1 MFFPRTPHQREYAE
15 LLEKPVGASGTPD
28 IVVAMGPAGT
38 SKTLGATLVG
48 LQKLVDGEVD
58 RLVMTRP
65 AVCAD
70 EQLGFLPGTLEDKMH
85 VWLLPIMDSL
95 RMVMKKEEIDR
106 LMSSESIEVCS
117 LAHMRGRTF
126 RKSYVIVD
134 ECQNTSPSQ
143 MLMLT
148 TRIGE
153 GSRFVFTG
161 DPYQHDRGTELSGL
175 DDFITRLRLRGTA
188 LPCGPSSSR
197 SEPEPEPESGSESGS
212 GSGSGCSR
220 GGEGGDGA
228 GYDDDDDGYAFIR
241 VVQFE
246 RSDVQR
252 HRVIPQILEMYN

>member
-1 MFFPRTPHQREYAE
+1 MFFPRTPHQLEYAE
-15 LLEKPVGASGTPD
+15 LLEKPVGARGTPD

-48 LQKLVDGEVD
+48 LQKLIDGEVD

-70 EQLGFLPGTLEDKMH
+70 EQLGFLPGSLEDKMH

-106 LMSSESIEVCS
+106 LMASDSIEVCS

-161 DPYQHDRGTELSGL
+161 DPYQHDRGSEVSGL

-188 LPCGPSSSR
+188 LPCGPPSSTRSESDPDPE
-197 SEPEPEPESGSESGS
+197 SEPE
-212 GSGSGCSR
+212 
-220 GGEGGDGA
+220 
-228 GYDDDDDGYAFIR
+228 DDHTRADEVCEQDDDGYAFIR

-252 HRVIPQILEMYN
+252 HRVIPQILEMYD